1 MPGLPSVARESVNQE
16 CSCSQERIADQMCR
30 QNTRDQ
36 MTPEEALAAEE
47 SLSIYCKPVELYN
60 IIQRRASHNPSFLQR
75 CLRYKIQT
83 KLKRRL
89 QVTMSL
95 SGTINDGSL
104 SPNIFPLYTLLA
116 KPVPDIAAS
125 EHSAVY
131 HVAQG
136 CVLSAFSELGG
147 RDQTEATF
155 IIPEIKKIIA
165 GVKFGDLSFILVR
178 SGMCRTADILVV

>member
-1 MPGLPSVARESVNQE
+1 
-16 CSCSQERIADQMCR
+16 
-30 QNTRDQ
+30 
-36 MTPEEALAAEE
+36 
-47 SLSIYCKPVELYN
+47 
-60 IIQRRASHNPSFLQR
+60 
-75 CLRYKIQT
+75 
-83 KLKRRL
+83 
-89 QVTMSL
+89 MSL

-125 EHSAVY
+125 EVHLKSWEIQYEFIDYLITLVYLSKQHSAVY